1 MIEPDELENQ
11 ADQEHDRANVHA
23 ESEELLRRQA
33 DEQREAQAREEE
45 THDN

>member
-11 ADQEHDRANVHA
+11 ADQEHDRADTHA
-23 ESEELLRRQA
+23 ESEEMLRRQA

-45 THDN
+45 THD

>member
-11 ADQEHDRANVHA
+11 ADQEHDRAQAHE

-33 DEQREAQAREEE
+33 EEQREDQAREEE
-45 THDN
+45 AHD